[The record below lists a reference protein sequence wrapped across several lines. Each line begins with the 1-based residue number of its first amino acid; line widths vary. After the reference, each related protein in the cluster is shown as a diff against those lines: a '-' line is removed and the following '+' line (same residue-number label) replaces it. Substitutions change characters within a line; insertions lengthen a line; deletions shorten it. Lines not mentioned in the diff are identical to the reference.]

1 MTNPTPPRSEI
12 TRRVPP
18 AGSVLNAYVR
28 VIDLTIDD
36 AGRELDRASWDLL
49 LKHIQR
55 CVEYVGRK
63 GRAA

>member
-1 MTNPTPPRSEI
+1 M
-12 TRRVPP
+12 
-18 AGSVLNAYVR
+18 LNAYVR

-36 AGRELDRASWDLL
+36 AGRELDRASSRLL
-49 LKHIQR
+49 EHVGD